1 MSENGLE
8 TKEEILARINAR
20 KEFKPRDPLKIINA
34 AYFRDICH
42 ARGVKLSEE
51 AIKEFADMNR
61 RILQTV
67 IEDTKEMGY
76 KVVLRRHVERHVI
89 G

>member
-1 MSENGLE
+1 MTIE
-8 TKEEILARINAR
+8 TKEEILARIEKQKNM
-20 KEFKPRDPLKIINA
+20 KELDPLKIINA
-34 AYFRDICH
+34 THFRDVCH
-42 ARGVKLSEE
+42 SKDVKLSEE
-51 AIKEFADMNR
+51 AIKEFANMNR
-61 RILQTV
+61 RILNSV

>member
-1 MSENGLE
+1 MTIE
-8 TKEEILARINAR
+8 TKEEILARINNQ
-20 KEFKPRDPLKIINA
+20 KEFKARDPNKIINA

-42 ARGVKLSEE
+42 ANGVKLSEE

-61 RILQTV
+61 RILHTV
-67 IEDTKEMGY
+67 IEDTKEMGF
-76 KVVLRRHVERHVI
+76 KVVLRRHVERHVM

>member
-1 MSENGLE
+1 MDEGNFK
-8 TKEEILARINAR
+8 TREEIAADYEA
-20 KEFKPRDPLKIINA
+20 KKKFKVRDPSKIINA
-34 AYFRDICH
+34 AYFRDVCH
-42 ARGVKLSEE
+42 ANGVKLSEE
-51 AIKEFADMNR
+51 GLKEFANMNR

-67 IEDTKEMGY
+67 INDTKEMGF